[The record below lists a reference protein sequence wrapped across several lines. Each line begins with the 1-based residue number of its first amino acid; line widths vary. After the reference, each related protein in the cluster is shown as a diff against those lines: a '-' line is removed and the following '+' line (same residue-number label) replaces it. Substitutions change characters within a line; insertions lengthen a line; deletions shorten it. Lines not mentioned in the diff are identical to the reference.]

1 MVLGLVL
8 EVNRNRGI
16 NGTLLSGYQ
25 RLFISLN
32 VLNLTHG
39 SRQKLHDLTKSISE
53 QLILANP
60 RIYGLLNRIG

>member
-1 MVLGLVL
+1 MVLGRVR

-39 SRQKLHDLTKSISE
+39 SRQKLHNLTKSTSE

-60 RIYGLLNRIG
+60 RIDGLLNRIG